1 MVAIIML
8 LNKDLFFICR
18 FDVIAASMIMDV
30 AVAVAVDVV
39 GRERGWALCVK
50 VEVFWIWTDQTSSR
64 WCSDCFA
71 EELLVLP
78 FHYSYSLHVA
88 ARYCCHL
95 WC

>member
-50 VEVFWIWTDQTSSR
+50 V
-64 WCSDCFA
+64 
-71 EELLVLP
+71 
-78 FHYSYSLHVA
+78 
-88 ARYCCHL
+88 
-95 WC
+95 